1 MFVNLVVAIYL
12 LNVIVKFTKILLK
25 NMKLAVKRW
34 ELYWLMNGVNLFNL
48 FFFSVVSDIFLFL
61 NSGVRPFGVSLLI
74 CGWDDDRPYLFQ
86 CDPSVS
92 YNFTML
98 LFTVKDS
105 CLRGLF
111 GTGIRA
117 NNKWMKYLKIHNI
130 IISTL
135 FNKRWL
141 QNEIAW

>member
-1 MFVNLVVAIYL
+1 
-12 LNVIVKFTKILLK
+12 
-25 NMKLAVKRW
+25 
-34 ELYWLMNGVNLFNL
+34 MNGVNLFNL

-105 CLRGLF
+105 CLMGLF

-117 NNKWMKYLKIHNI
+117 NNKWIKYLKIHNI
-130 IISTL
+130 IALPDCFLSS
-135 FNKRWL
+135 R
-141 QNEIAW
+141 